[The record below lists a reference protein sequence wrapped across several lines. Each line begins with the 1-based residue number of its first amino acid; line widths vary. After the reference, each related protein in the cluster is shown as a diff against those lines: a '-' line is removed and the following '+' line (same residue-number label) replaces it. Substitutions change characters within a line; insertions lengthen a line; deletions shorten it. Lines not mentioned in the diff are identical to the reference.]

1 MLGTPESYAYKLY
14 NRKTQKR
21 GLGPLVA
28 VDPRMV
34 RHHLGR
40 SWGWPPKE
48 EEGEEK
54 GRVMVLVKVIELDFE
69 GAMKR
74 KVIEM
79 MMMIMLEVEILVMG
93 VVLWW

>member
-1 MLGTPESYAYKLY
+1 VGLALWWLSTLGWCAT
-14 NRKTQKR
+14 TWR
-21 GLGPLVA
+21 GQGG
-28 VDPRMV
+28 
-34 RHHLGR
+34 GR
-40 SWGWPPKE
+40 PKE

-54 GRVMVLVKVIELDFE
+54 GREMVLVKVIELDFE
-69 GAMKR
+69 GAVKR